1 MRMLSPTRQDSLNLL
16 LLRSLAC
23 GAVLTLALLLILLF
37 YQSWPAIN
45 SFGWSF
51 ITSEIWNPVGDEYGG
66 LAFVYGTLITSFFA
80 LLLAAPLSIMT
91 ALFLN
96 EVLPRPIGRLLG
108 IFVEMLAAIPSIVF
122 GLWGIFYL
130 SPWVQTDLTPL
141 LQSLFGATPFF
152 PSDGVS
158 FGIGYL
164 TASLILAIMIT
175 PTITGL
181 CREIF
186 HAIDNLQKEA
196 AFALGATPF
205 EAMKIAILRPSF
217 PGIIGSCILG
227 LGRALGETMAVA
239 MVIGNTPQIKL
250 SLLEPGATMA
260 SVIANEYAE
269 SEGDMHISA
278 LCLVGLLLFVIT
290 FLVNLGARSLVWNYR
305 NKKGGSLV

>member
-1 MRMLSPTRQDSLNLL
+1 MLSPTRQDFLNLL
-16 LLRSLAC
+16 LLRTLAC
-23 GAVLTLALLLILLF
+23 AVVLTLILFIILLF
-37 YQSWPAIN
+37 RQSWPAME

-51 ITSEIWNPVGDEYGG
+51 VTSEVWNPVMDQFGG
-66 LAFVYGTLITSFFA
+66 LAFVYGTLTTSFLA
-80 LLLAAPLSIMT
+80 LLLAAPLSVMA

-96 EVLPRPIGRLLG
+96 EVLPSSLGTILG

-122 GLWGIFYL
+122 GLWGIFHL
-130 SPWVQTDLTPL
+130 SPWVQAELTPL
-141 LQSLFGATPFF
+141 LQSILGSTPFF
-152 PSDGVS
+152 PADGVS
-158 FGIGYL
+158 FGIGTL

-186 HAIDNLQKEA
+186 QTIDGLQKEA
-196 AFALGATPF
+196 AYALGATHF

-217 PGIIGSCILG
+217 PGIMGSCILG

-269 SEGDMHISA
+269 SEGDLHISA
-278 LCLVGLLLFVIT
+278 LCLIGLLLFVIT

-305 NKKGGSLV
+305 KKRGGALT

>member
-1 MRMLSPTRQDSLNLL
+1 MPSPARQDSINLL
-16 LLRSLAC
+16 FLRTLSC
-23 GAVLTLALLLILLF
+23 GVVLTLALLIILLF
-37 YQSWPAIN
+37 RQSWPAIN
-45 SFGWSF
+45 SFGWDM
-51 ITSEIWNPVGDEYGG
+51 ITSDIWNPIEDQYGG
-66 LAFVYGTLITSFFA
+66 LAFVYGTLITSFLA
-80 LLLAAPLSIMT
+80 LAIAAPLSIMA

-96 EVLPRPIGRLLG
+96 EILPTSLGNLLG

-122 GLWGIFYL
+122 GLWGIFHL
-130 SPWVQTDLTPL
+130 SPWVQNQLTPV
-141 LQSLFGATPFF
+141 LQSFLGMTPFI
-152 PSDGVS
+152 PADGVS
-158 FGIGYL
+158 FGIGFL

-186 HAIDNLQKEA
+186 QAVDGLQKEA

-205 EAMKIAILRPSF
+205 EAMRIAILRPSF
-217 PGIIGSCILG
+217 PGIVGSCILG

-278 LCLVGLLLFVIT
+278 LCLIGLLLFAIT
-290 FLVNLGARSLVWNYR
+290 FLVNMAARSLVWNYR
-305 NKKGGSLV
+305 KNKGGALT